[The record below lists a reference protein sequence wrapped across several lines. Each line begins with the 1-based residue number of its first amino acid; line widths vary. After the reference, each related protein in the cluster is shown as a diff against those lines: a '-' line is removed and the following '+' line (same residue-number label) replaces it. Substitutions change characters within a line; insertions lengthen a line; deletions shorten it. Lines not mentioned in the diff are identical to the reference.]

1 MPPKKKGGKKKK
13 KKSGG
18 NAGAAEEGASAAP
31 SAEQLAS
38 DVADLSLT
46 TSTAAAPPA
55 APAIKVEYTNYSKE
69 SEMLDIVAMIEK
81 DLSEPYSIFTYR
93 YFIHN
98 WPDLCFLAFADGRMI
113 GNIVC
118 KADRNKG
125 AYRGYI
131 AMLAVEKSYRKH
143 GIGELCTD

>member
-1 MPPKKKGGKKKK
+1 
-13 KKSGG
+13 
-18 NAGAAEEGASAAP
+18 
-31 SAEQLAS
+31 
-38 DVADLSLT
+38 
-46 TSTAAAPPA
+46 
-55 APAIKVEYTNYSKE
+55 
-69 SEMLDIVAMIEK
+69 MLDIVAMIEK

-143 GIGELCTD
+143 GIGELCIDLTHSSATFRAHAAPAAGSTLAMMAIDRMYELGHALAV